1 MTPYAHH
8 VPSPRPQN
16 SVSSAQDDTANPAE
30 LSFEAAMDELEAIVQ
45 RIERGEIGLEESLA
59 QYERGVKLINRC
71 KEVLSMAEQRVEEL
85 SPISTSPS
93 A

>member
-1 MTPYAHH
+1 
-8 VPSPRPQN
+8 
-16 SVSSAQDDTANPAE
+16 
-30 LSFEAAMDELEAIVQ
+30 MDELESIVQ

-71 KEVLSMAEQRVEEL
+71 KEVLSQAEQRVEEL
-85 SPISTSPS
+85 SPGGDSTSPS

>member
-1 MTPYAHH
+1 
-8 VPSPRPQN
+8 
-16 SVSSAQDDTANPAE
+16 
-30 LSFEAAMDELEAIVQ
+30 MDELESIVQ

-71 KEVLSMAEQRVEEL
+71 KEVLSQAEQRVEEL
-85 SPISTSPS
+85 SSGGGSASPS